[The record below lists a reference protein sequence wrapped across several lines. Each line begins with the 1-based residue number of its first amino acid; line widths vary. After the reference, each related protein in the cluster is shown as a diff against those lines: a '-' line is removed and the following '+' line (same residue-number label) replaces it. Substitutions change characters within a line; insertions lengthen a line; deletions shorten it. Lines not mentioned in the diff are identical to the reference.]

1 MFSAGNK
8 PTPPRYVF
16 DEASAA
22 RFASWTSASATRT
35 QTGAPNSS
43 RQRLKEEAAY
53 NTVYPG
59 MGVHAHNFL
68 LQCAI
73 CEHKVGD
80 VLGNLTLGTIDF
92 DIDHPTEEEDS
103 PTADDTYLGRV
114 ASMKNGHSQFLCALC
129 HRRKSST
136 ENMRKVYRGG
146 EYD

>member
-1 MFSAGNK
+1 
-8 PTPPRYVF
+8 
-16 DEASAA
+16 
-22 RFASWTSASATRT
+22 
-35 QTGAPNSS
+35 
-43 RQRLKEEAAY
+43 
-53 NTVYPG
+53 

-68 LQCAI
+68 LQCTI

-92 DIDHPTEEEDS
+92 DIDHHTEEEDS
-103 PTADDTYLGRV
+103 ETADASYLGRV

-129 HRRKSST
+129 HRRKSSK